1 MAAKIKVEK
10 IREGEFSVTV
20 IEGFGES
27 KHKVNLKRS
36 DYARLTEGKIEPEVL
51 VAKAFEFLLEREPK
65 ESILPHSI
73 CSKLP
78 ATFRLLNATS
88 SSNCAGNDPAISA
101 AKAENVNGAKN

>member
-20 IEGFGES
+20 IEGFTES
-27 KHKVNLKRS
+27 KHEVNLKRS

-65 ESILPHSI
+65 ESILPAFNLLEI
-73 CSKLP
+73 ARYFPTFERDIQLKL
-78 ATFRLLNATS
+78 RR
-88 SSNCAGNDPAISA
+88 
-101 AKAENVNGAKN
+101 E